1 MASGTNK
8 RQRGKTVTVRLTD
21 DEHGALEALSSRS
34 GMALGAFMRHAA
46 FGDSGPRAQRR
57 PPADHQALRQIL
69 GHCGRIGNNLNQIA
83 RQLNTGRDPDL
94 EGLQEAVKAY
104 LDIRTAIM
112 SALRMSTPAGQFGEA
127 AKVTKASRP
136 RPKGPAP

>member
-1 MASGTNK
+1 MASGTDK

-21 DEHGALEALSSRS
+21 DEHGALESLSSRS
-34 GMALGAFMRHAA
+34 GMALGAFMRAAA

-83 RQLNTGRDPDL
+83 KHLNAGGQLDHDELRQAL
-94 EGLQEAVKAY
+94 KAY
-104 LDIRTAIM
+104 LDIRAAILA
-112 SALRMSTPAGQFGEA
+112 ALAMKTQEA
-127 AKVTKASRP
+127 AP
-136 RPKGPAP
+136 GGDGPS